1 MQFDLSER
9 ALFLRSFLAHP
20 RQVGAVLPTTG
31 RAVADMLD
39 LADLRSADL
48 VVELGAGTGSHTVQV
63 LERLS
68 SQARVVSFEIDPRL
82 AAAVTSRLEDP
93 RLTVLAESAENLG
106 SHLDGARP
114 DVIVSALPFTS
125 LPHGLG
131 RTILER
137 AAAALA
143 PGGTLLVLQYSPF
156 VSAELDRLFAG
167 VQRRISLLNV
177 PPAFLYACTEPK
189 GSGPPPARPP
199 S

>member
-1 MQFDLSER
+1 MKLDLSER

-20 RQVGAVLPTTG
+20 RQVGAILPTSG

-39 LADLRSADL
+39 LADLPAARL
-48 VVELGAGTGSHTVQV
+48 VVELGAGTGSHTAQV
-63 LERLS
+63 LARLADD
-68 SQARVVSFEIDPRL
+68 ARFVSFEIDPKL
-82 AAAVTSRLEDP
+82 AAAVRSRVHDP
-93 RLTVLAESAENLG
+93 RLTVLTESAEHLEGHLG
-106 SHLDGARP
+106 GARP

-156 VSAELDRLFAG
+156 IASELRRLFHG
-167 VQRRISLLNV
+167 VRRRVSPLNV
-177 PPAFLYACTEPK
+177 PPAFLYACTEPRV
-189 GSGPPPARPP
+189 STPP
-199 S
+199 SAHPHS

>member
-1 MQFDLSER
+1 MKIDLSER

-20 RQVGAVLPTTG
+20 RQVGAVVPTSG

-39 LADLRSADL
+39 MADLRSAGL
-48 VVELGAGTGSHTVQV
+48 VVEMGAGTGSHTAEV

-68 SQARVVSFEIDPRL
+68 GEARVVSFEINPRL
-82 AAAVTSRLEDP
+82 AAAVKDRLEDP
-93 RLTVLAESAENLG
+93 RLTVLTESAENLD
-106 SHLDGARP
+106 SHLDGACP

-143 PGGTLLVLQYSPF
+143 PGGMLLVLQYSPF
-156 VSAELDRLFAG
+156 ISSELNRLFAG
-167 VQRRISLLNV
+167 VRSRISLLNV

-189 GSGPPPARPP
+189 VSVPPSARPH